1 MGKHTW
7 EGWQISVSGA
17 PHPTSILYGAN
28 LRQSLKDNSPEPP
41 QPEPTQGEFLSQM
54 PSSLELEAAAM
65 RVKLQ
70 QNRKALKEQGIQSAS
85 DKLRQLQQQ
94 K

>member
-1 MGKHTW
+1 
-7 EGWQISVSGA
+7 
-17 PHPTSILYGAN
+17 
-28 LRQSLKDNSPEPP
+28 
-41 QPEPTQGEFLSQM
+41 
-54 PSSLELEAAAM
+54 M

>member
-41 QPEPTQGEFLSQM
+41 QPEPTQGQSLSPTQ
-54 PSSLELEAAAM
+54 SSLELEAAAM

-70 QNRKALKEQGIQSAS
+70 QNRKAQEEQGIQSAS
-85 DKLRQLQQQ
+85 DKLRRLQQQ

>member
-1 MGKHTW
+1 MGDLIW
-7 EGWQISVSGA
+7 NGWQTSVSDA
-17 PHPTSILYGAN
+17 PQPTSILYGAN
-28 LRQSLKDNSPEPP
+28 LRQSSKENSQEPP
-41 QPEPTQGEFLSQM
+41 QPEPTQGESLSPTQ
-54 PSSLELEAAAM
+54 SSLELEAAAM

-70 QNRKALKEQGIQSAS
+70 QNRKAQEEQGIQSAS

>member
-41 QPEPTQGEFLSQM
+41 QPEPTQGEFLSKM